1 MKTRENSR
9 TDTCLNSW
17 LSKLTLH
24 VEQVES
30 GLNLVKL
37 ICGKGEINHDFIHGL
52 KNVLQKSFQ
61 EVIRGRIEIC
71 AR

>member
-1 MKTRENSR
+1 MKIRENSR
-9 TDTCLNSW
+9 TDTCLTSW
-17 LSKLTLH
+17 LSTLTLH

-30 GLNLVKL
+30 GLDLVKF
-37 ICGKGEINHDFIHGL
+37 ICGKGEINNDFIHGL

-61 EVIRGRIEIC
+61 EVIRGKIKIC